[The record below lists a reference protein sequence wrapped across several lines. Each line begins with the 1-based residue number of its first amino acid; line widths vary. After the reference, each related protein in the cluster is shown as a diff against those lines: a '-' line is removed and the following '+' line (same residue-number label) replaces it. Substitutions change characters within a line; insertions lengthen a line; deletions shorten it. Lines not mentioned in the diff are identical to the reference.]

1 MRLKELESSLQD
13 LSGFDEPKITL
24 EQYCTTPHLAAR
36 MLYTAHSV
44 YDDIESK
51 VVADFG
57 CGCGI
62 LSIASNLLESEFNMA
77 LDIDLS
83 ALKIA
88 QKNCSNYEVEVDFVL
103 ADIKSD
109 SLYQWKNKVDTI
121 VMNPPFGTKTDK
133 GIDMIFLKKALEIA
147 TTSVYSLHKSSTRE
161 HIKKKAKEWNVDCEI
176 IAEMKFDVPMMYK
189 FHKKKSVDIE
199 VDFFRFSKKE
209 SRN

>member
-1 MRLKELESSLQD
+1 MRLKELESSLQN

-83 ALKIA
+83 ALQTA
-88 QKNCSNYEVEVDFVL
+88 QKNCSNYEVEVDFIL
-103 ADIKSD
+103 TDIKSN
-109 SLYQWKNKVDTI
+109 SLFKWKNKVDTI
-121 VMNPPFGTKTDK
+121 
-133 GIDMIFLKKALEIA
+133 IA

-161 HIKKKAKEWNVDCEI
+161 AKEWNVDYEI